1 MPDRKDARIEDARPP
16 APKPLASWYAQG
28 VSDDIGDRLLMFDNS
43 DAPSLELLRFHPHL
57 AQTPGFEAA
66 LREEVQRLAHFQHPA
81 FARIRAVQRLE
92 PDDDLALISNYTPG
106 KRLSEVL
113 HRTRGPEFAA
123 ALIQQ
128 LAPALALFQQ
138 HASGAS
144 HGLIDPERIVVSPE
158 GRLTIV
164 EHVVG
169 RAIEML
175 GDPQLSSS
183 SVALP
188 PGADGTSPRT
198 DAAADWYQLGLVAA
212 SALLG
217 KPVTQADLPEV
228 KNVLDELDYAAGPD
242 GSSLSPFLSQWLARA
257 FQISGERIEAGPDA
271 CAALEHLARTE
282 RSAHSRRIA
291 PVRRARVPRSTLAPV
306 QRHVAPASVSNAAP
320 ASVAPAMAHA
330 PQPMRATAPAQREA
344 PRSAQAQATARNIP
358 DHHDTSRAEAR
369 QPVEHKPR
377 TQPRA
382 PAHPLSLF
390 EREARAANANLLEF
404 RRGPVVHEQRT
415 TAPHPHKRHD
425 EPRTFSFRV
434 VAALAVVAVVEAG
447 VIGWLAR
454 ATWLAPT
461 PAIVAESTASGE
473 NVIATGGAPK
483 AVSLGVA
490 VAPDLTWTRVISP
503 SPDKIFGAKP
513 VDAGAIRISAPI
525 DLKVFEGTRLL
536 GSAGAGDIKLSPG
549 RHEIALVNAGLGYRL
564 VQLLDI
570 EAGQTMS
577 LHIAPPHG
585 MVNIDAS
592 PWAEVSIDGRP
603 AGRTPL
609 GPLPLALGDHE
620 ITFRHPAGSSDRQ
633 RVVVKPDGV
642 TRVVGN
648 LRF

>member
-1 MPDRKDARIEDARPP
+1 MPDRKDARIEDVRPP

-228 KNVLDELDYAAGPD
+228 KNVLDELDYTAGAD
-242 GSSLSPFLSQWLARA
+242 GSSLSPFLRQWLARA

-282 RSAHSRRIA
+282 RSAPSRRIA
-291 PVRRARVPRSTLAPV
+291 PARRARVPRSTLTPV
-306 QRHVAPASVSNAAP
+306 ERHVEPASVSNAVP
-320 ASVAPAMAHA
+320 ASVAPAMARV
-330 PQPMRATAPAQREA
+330 PQPIRDAAPAQREA
-344 PRSAQAQATARNIP
+344 PRSAQAPAQATARNIS
-358 DHHDTSRAEAR
+358 DHHHEAGR
-369 QPVEHKPR
+369 SVEHTPR
-377 TQPRA
+377 TQPSA
-382 PAHPLSLF
+382 PANPLSLF

-404 RRGPVVHEQRT
+404 RRGPVLDEQRT
-415 TAPHPHKRHD
+415 TAPRPHERND
-425 EPRTFSFRV
+425 EPRTFSLRV

-483 AVSLGVA
+483 DVSLSIA

-503 SPDKIFGAKP
+503 SADKIFGAKP
-513 VDAGAIRISAPI
+513 ADTGAIRISAPI
-525 DLKVFEGTRLL
+525 DLRVFEGTRLL
-536 GSAGAGDIKLSPG
+536 GSTAGGDIKLSAG
-549 RHEIALVNAGLGYRL
+549 RHEIALVNTALGYRL
-564 VQLLDI
+564 VQMLDV

-620 ITFRHPAGSSDRQ
+620 ITFRNPAGSSDRQ

-642 TRVVGN
+642 TRIVGN